1 MLMGK
6 IPKSQQAVDGVGT
19 IPHGLLNDMI
29 LGIQERIG
37 SSESNETILD
47 QMETEHLR
55 FKNVEFIS
63 GNYSIH
69 TTSERE
75 WLLVA
80 EGKLEHFQPPVTQ
93 DVDARRRVPAEWW
106 TDARQTGY
114 LHSDVTDDKERSR
127 RVVAQLAAE
136 NDLSVEEVIAII
148 LYTGP
153 MYVVYNAILERFP
166 PQIFDLFHGGFKTT
180 ILVVDS
186 ALRKLSQKKFL
197 SILYRGTGGRHR
209 IPDQFWQ
216 GDGFVLPGF
225 TSTSSNKIES
235 LKYSGAMHHDRP
247 HYAVFRFVAKDG
259 KSIPA
264 AGVKALS
271 QFPHEQEYTVPPLSF
286 VEPTVPIQVDIVM
299 FEGKEVPV
307 ISATITASVQ
317 TLPSASALV
326 TLTYLGSS
334 LLKHATNSST
344 ESHMWERI
352 ERHSDF
358 VREIKKN
365 RAPQQLLK
373 LWAHADAS
381 TSNARIAAS
390 YASAWNFISKAL
402 LPLNHNLLVAARRP
416 LASREDDRPSQKH
429 KLVARS
435 SLTTLLLLRMLA
447 HGESTTVRELQ
458 ERVARRVH
466 TRGTIVVSN
475 IT

>member
-1 MLMGK
+1 
-6 IPKSQQAVDGVGT
+6 
-19 IPHGLLNDMI
+19 
-29 LGIQERIG
+29 
-37 SSESNETILD
+37 
-47 QMETEHLR
+47 METEHLH
-55 FKNVEFIS
+55 FGNDEFIS
-63 GNYSIH
+63 SNYSIR

-75 WLLVA
+75 WELVA
-80 EGKLEHFQPPVTQ
+80 EGKLEYFQHPVTQ
-93 DVDARRRVPAEWW
+93 DADVRRRVPAEWW
-106 TDARQTGY
+106 TDASQTGY

-166 PQIFDLFHGGFKTT
+166 PQIFDLFRGGFKTT

-186 ALRKLSQKKFL
+186 ALKKLSQKFFQG
-197 SILYRGTGGRHR
+197 SSYRGTGGRHR
-209 IPDQFWQ
+209 VPDQFWK

-225 TSTSSNKIES
+225 TSTSSSKIES
-235 LKYSGAMHHDRP
+235 LKYSGAKHHDRP
-247 HYAVFRFVAKDG
+247 HYAVFRFEGKDG
-259 KSIPA
+259 KSLPA

-271 QFPHEQEYTVPPLSF
+271 QFPHEQEYIVPPLSR
-286 VEPTVPIQVDIVM
+286 VDPTVPIQVDIEM

-326 TLTYLGSS
+326 TLTYLGRS
-334 LLKHATNSST
+334 LLKHATISST

-352 ERHSDF
+352 ERHFDF

-365 RAPQQLLK
+365 TAPRQLLK

-390 YASAWNFISKAL
+390 YASAWNKISKAL
-402 LPLNHNLLVAARRP
+402 LPVNHNLLVAARRP
-416 LASREDDRPSQKH
+416 LASREDNRPSQKH

-435 SLTTLLLLRMLA
+435 YLTTLLILRMLD
-447 HGESTTVRELQ
+447 GESTGAPATVRGDVRKSQ